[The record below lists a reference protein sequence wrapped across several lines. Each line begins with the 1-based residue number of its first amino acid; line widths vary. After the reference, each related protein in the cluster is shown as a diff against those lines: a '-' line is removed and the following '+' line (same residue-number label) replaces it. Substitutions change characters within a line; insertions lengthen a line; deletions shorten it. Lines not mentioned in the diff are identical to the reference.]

1 MNQPMNEQTNHHSQ
15 ILPNAMHG
23 LQSVLQH
30 PHIRRGGEIT
40 PAANAAGF
48 TPTGISELDALLPD
62 GWPHGGLTELLLPH
76 PGIGELSL
84 LMPAL
89 ARLSSQRRWI
99 TWVAPPHTPYA
110 PALQANGVD
119 LSRIML
125 IHPPAIKDALW
136 TIEQA
141 LRSGSCGAVLAWV
154 QKADFHS
161 LRRLQLAAAEGN
173 SLCLLFRPDTAA
185 EQASP
190 ATLRLRLEAT
200 PEGVRAHPV
209 KYHGA
214 ANTPLGIRLD
224 HPRTAAKQAAV
235 A

>member
-1 MNQPMNEQTNHHSQ
+1 MNQQATTSTQSPS
-15 ILPNAMHG
+15 ASG
-23 LQSVLQH
+23 LQSILQH
-30 PHIRRGGEIT
+30 PHIRRGGEII

-48 TPTGISELDALLPD
+48 TPTGLSDLDTLLPD

-76 PGIGELSL
+76 PGVGELSL

-89 ARLSSQRRWI
+89 AKLSRERRWLA
-99 TWVAPPHTPYA
+99 WVAPPHTPYA
-110 PALQANGVD
+110 PALEAHGVD

-125 IHPPAIKDALW
+125 IHPPAAKDALW
-136 TIEQA
+136 TVEQA

-173 SLCLLFRPDTAA
+173 SLCLLFRPHEAA
-185 EQASP
+185 TEASP
-190 ATLRLRLEAT
+190 ASLRLRLEAI
-200 PEGVRAHPV
+200 PEGVRAYPV

-214 ANTPLGIRLD
+214 GTRPLGIKLGRHYD
-224 HPRTAAKQAAV
+224 AANQAAV